1 MNKLLDN
8 DSLTLQVKNALSED
22 IGSGDLTAALIPS
35 DQQATATVLVRESAI
50 LCGQDWF
57 NAAFK
62 QLDDTLTINWHQQDG
77 DRLIADQTICHLQ
90 GNARALLTGERTALN
105 FLQSLSATATLT
117 QQYVNAVSGLNTR
130 ILDTRKTIPGLR
142 LAQKY
147 AVSCG
152 GGQNHRVGLFDAVLI
167 KENHIMA
174 AGSITAAVTLAK
186 QQVDKSILIEV
197 EVETL
202 DQLKEAL
209 SVGIDRVL
217 LDNMDLPMLSEAVKI
232 NKGMAKLEASG
243 NITLGNIR
251 NVATTGVDFISVG
264 ALTKN
269 IKATDY
275 SMLIEV
281 ET

>member
-251 NVATTGVDFISVG
+251 DVATTGVDFISVG

>member
-1 MNKLLDN
+1 VNRIPDS

-22 IGSGDLTAALIPS
+22 IGSGDLTAALIPP
-35 DQQATATVLVRESAI
+35 DKQATATVLVRESAI

-57 NAAFK
+57 NTAFK

-77 DRLIADQTICHLQ
+77 DRLTANQTICHLQ
-90 GNARALLTGERTALN
+90 GNARTLLTGERTALN

-117 QQYVNAVSGLNTR
+117 QQYVNAISGLNTC

-174 AGSITAAVTLAK
+174 AGSITTAVTLAK
-186 QQVDKSILIEV
+186 QQVNEAILIEV

-202 DQLKEAL
+202 NQLKEAL
-209 SVGIDRVL
+209 SIGIGRVL
-217 LDNMDLPMLSEAVKI
+217 LDNMDLPMLNEAVKI
-232 NKGMAKLEASG
+232 NNGMAKLEASG

-251 NVATTGVDFISVG
+251 DVATTGVDFISVG

-275 SMLIEV
+275 SMLIEI